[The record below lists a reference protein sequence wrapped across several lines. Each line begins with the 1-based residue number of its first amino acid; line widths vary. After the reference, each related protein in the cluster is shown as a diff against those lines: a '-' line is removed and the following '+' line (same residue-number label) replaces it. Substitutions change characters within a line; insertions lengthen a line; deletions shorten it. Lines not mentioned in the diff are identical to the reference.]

1 MFRTGSNTAQDQ
13 QDGQGLPGGQGQQEQ
28 GEQDVD
34 IEQGLPGGQG
44 GDIEQGQQGEPDQQG
59 AVWTGAERQR
69 FISAQ
74 NMITAGVSGIVT
86 GVGYGAATVAANAL
100 ILAAGAGD
108 ENTNDL
114 TDYSRTAT
122 TVAGAIAALNAA
134 GKGLADIIQ
143 GIRSFL
149 LVYTE
154 RRERLAARERNM
166 QEAEALLQSVR
177 DELARLQ

>member
-1 MFRTGSNTAQDQ
+1 MSHPRR
-13 QDGQGLPGGQGQQEQ
+13 
-28 GEQDVD
+28 D
-34 IEQGLPGGQG
+34 IEQGEPEKQGGQ
-44 GDIEQGQQGEPDQQG
+44 DQKGEE
-59 AVWTGAERQR
+59 WTAAELQR

-74 NMITAGVSGIVT
+74 NMITGGVSGIVT
-86 GVGYGAATVAANAL
+86 GVGYGAATIAANAL

-143 GIRSFL
+143 GIRSFQ
-149 LVYTE
+149 LVKTE
-154 RRERLAARERNM
+154 RSERLAARQRNT

-177 DELARLQ
+177 DELAGLQQ